1 MPIKKYRLTLST
13 LSLLISAGAQA
24 GIYSPAPYE
33 LIDGF
38 LLVPELNSSV
48 VYDDNIYTSEDEKVS
63 SYIYKISPS
72 VKFGISNG
80 IDEYGGT
87 YTLSSGS
94 YSTNNDGDDDYID
107 HNLSLLAHKEFTDRH
122 RLDIKLG
129 MANTHEERGTN
140 STELSEYTY
149 NEPLKYNYYTGSGNY
164 EFGAVSA
171 SMNIGAGIAFTN
183 KVYQNFTDTTRY
195 YDLSITTLSF
205 DGAYKVGTVT
215 DLTFALSR
223 ADINYLHNKSSA
235 SNQDN
240 IGHNFSIGLR
250 WEGLAKTVGNI
261 NFGYQYKNYTD
272 SAYENYDGTT
282 INISIVWEPVT
293 RSSFDLSLQRSA
305 EDSITF
311 GDYSVSL
318 DGSLNWKHS
327 WSDAITSSVGFSYSD
342 DDYFGSSIDREDIT
356 HIGSI
361 GLSYDFA
368 RWVHF
373 TTAYEYTD
381 KSSSLSGYGY
391 TQNSI
396 TLGISLSL

>member
-1 MPIKKYRLTLST
+1 MPIKQYRFTLST
-13 LSLLISAGAQA
+13 LSLLISTGVQA

-38 LLVPELNSSV
+38 LLVPELTSSI
-48 VYDDNIYTSEDEKVS
+48 VYDDNIYTSEVEKVS

-94 YSTNNDGDDDYID
+94 YSANNDGDDDYID

-129 MANTHEERGTN
+129 MANTHEDRGSNTTD
-140 STELSEYTY
+140 SSEYTY
-149 NEPLKYNYYTGSGNY
+149 DEPLKYNSYTGSVYY

-171 SMNIGAGIAFTN
+171 PMNIGGGIAYAQ

-195 YDLSITTLSF
+195 DDTATTTLSL
-205 DGAYKVGTVT
+205 DGAYKIGSVT
-215 DLTFALSR
+215 DLTLSLSR
-223 ADINYLHNKSSA
+223 ADINYLHNESST
-235 SNQDN
+235 SKQDN
-240 IGHNFSIGLR
+240 IDNNVSIGLR

-261 NFGYQYKNYTD
+261 NFGYQYKSYTD

-305 EDSITF
+305 EDSSTF

-318 DGSLNWKHS
+318 DGSLDWKHS
-327 WSDAITSSVGFSYSD
+327 WSDVITSSIGFSYSD
-342 DDYFGSSIDREDIT
+342 EDYFGSSIDREDIT

-368 RWVHF
+368 RWVRF

-381 KSSSLSGYGY
+381 KSSSLSGHGY